1 MADTA
6 QLHDHDD
13 RWSLP
18 PDIRV
23 ALFSAL
29 LAGLAVLIHQWGI
42 TDLPPL
48 DVPFHVE
55 WWHIAILS
63 LLADLLVVRLESRG
77 ETQMLSLGDIPVTI
91 GLALAS
97 PIGLL
102 VGRLA
107 GAGFALAVVRRQPL
121 RKLAFNLS
129 LFAFETTLAYWVY
142 RTLLGNADPVDAP
155 SWTAA
160 VVAVLVA
167 DAVSVLGVTAVIA
180 LYAGAPRG
188 ASIPRALALTWLTGL
203 ASAGIG
209 LGVIGALWYN
219 PPLAV
224 LFVPVV
230 LGVYVM
236 NRTYLTL
243 SQRYRSL
250 ETLHGFTRDLGRS
263 LDIEAVG
270 GSVLR
275 SALDLMRAEAAHL
288 VIHER
293 PEGLALLISAAD
305 GVDDVT
311 VRAISPD
318 LAENAFARLSPD
330 MAAHLWEGPDALP
343 PWIDDRAVREVV
355 VAPVE
360 ATTNN
365 IGLLLVI
372 NAREDIGGFD
382 RRDLTFFETLA
393 NHASKAI
400 ENSHLYH
407 RLRRE
412 AMQRTHQALHDPLT
426 GLPNR
431 QLLDERLEAELAMA
445 REHDTQVGVMVIDLE
460 LFKEVNDTLGHHAG
474 DNILRSV
481 CRRLE
486 ELMPDDATLVRFG
499 GDEFVVLVPEAESVD
514 ALTVHARTLLGA
526 FDQPFIEQDLDIVI
540 GASIGLALYPEHADT
555 AATLLQRADVAMY
568 RAKAA
573 RAGFEV
579 YAPELDP
586 FTPRRL
592 ALAGQLREAID
603 RHQVEVVYQPQ
614 IDLIDG
620 KVVGVE
626 ALVRWR
632 HPTLGLLP
640 PSEFVAAAEQTG
652 AIKPL
657 TLRVLDLALAT
668 CKAWRNA
675 GFDLKMSVNL
685 SVTSLLDQ
693 SLPDDVR
700 TLLEKH
706 GVPAESL
713 VLELTEGSVMTESR
727 RSVSVLAALDDMGVK
742 LSIDDF
748 GTGYSSMSHL
758 RRLPI
763 SEIKIDRSFISD
775 FTIND
780 HDLAIVRTTIDLGH
794 HLGMRVVAEGAEGAD
809 ALDKLRELGC
819 DLAQGYVISRPRDKV
834 AIDAWL
840 ATQDVARLVPPTEPT
855 SLHERRIQRRDHA

>member
-1 MADTA
+1 
-6 QLHDHDD
+6 
-13 RWSLP
+13 
-18 PDIRV
+18 
-23 ALFSAL
+23 
-29 LAGLAVLIHQWGI
+29 
-42 TDLPPL
+42 
-48 DVPFHVE
+48 
-55 WWHIAILS
+55 
-63 LLADLLVVRLESRG
+63 
-77 ETQMLSLGDIPVTI
+77 
-91 GLALAS
+91 
-97 PIGLL
+97 
-102 VGRLA
+102 
-107 GAGFALAVVRRQPL
+107 
-121 RKLAFNLS
+121 
-129 LFAFETTLAYWVY
+129 
-142 RTLLGNADPVDAP
+142 
-155 SWTAA
+155 
-160 VVAVLVA
+160 
-167 DAVSVLGVTAVIA
+167 
-180 LYAGAPRG
+180 
-188 ASIPRALALTWLTGL
+188 
-203 ASAGIG
+203 
-209 LGVIGALWYN
+209 
-219 PPLAV
+219 
-224 LFVPVV
+224 
-230 LGVYVM
+230 
-236 NRTYLTL
+236 
-243 SQRYRSL
+243 
-250 ETLHGFTRDLGRS
+250 
-263 LDIEAVG
+263 
-270 GSVLR
+270 
-275 SALDLMRAEAAHL
+275 
-288 VIHER
+288 
-293 PEGLALLISAAD
+293 
-305 GVDDVT
+305 
-311 VRAISPD
+311 
-318 LAENAFARLSPD
+318 
-330 MAAHLWEGPDALP
+330 
-343 PWIDDRAVREVV
+343 
-355 VAPVE
+355 
-360 ATTNN
+360 
-365 IGLLLVI
+365 
-372 NAREDIGGFD
+372 
-382 RRDLTFFETLA
+382 
-393 NHASKAI
+393 
-400 ENSHLYH
+400 
-407 RLRRE
+407 
-412 AMQRTHQALHDPLT
+412 
-426 GLPNR
+426 
-431 QLLDERLEAELAMA
+431 MA

-486 ELMPDDATLVRFG
+486 DLMPDDATLVRFG
-499 GDEFVVLVPEAESVD
+499 GDEFVVLIPEAESVED
-514 ALTVHARTLLGA
+514 ISAHARTMLKA

-540 GASIGLALYPEHADT
+540 GASIGVALYPEHADT

-603 RHQVEVVYQPQ
+603 RHQIEVAYQPQ
-614 IDLIDG
+614 IDLSDG

-657 TLRVLDLALAT
+657 TLRVLDLSLGT
-668 CKAWRNA
+668 CRAWRTN

-693 SLPDDVR
+693 SLPDDVK
-700 TLLEKH
+700 TLLDKH

-775 FTIND
+775 FTIDD

-819 DLAQGYVISRPRDKV
+819 DLAQGYVISRPRDKS

-840 ATQDVARLVPPTEPT
+840 ATQDVARLTPPTEPT